1 VRMRRGELGVS
12 LVEVMV
18 SLVVVSLGMGG
29 VLLAQAGG
37 LASVTGAG
45 YRMQAAMLAEHLLD
59 RARAN
64 PTESYAIG
72 TGPAPTAGT
81 IAARDLATWKRRL
94 GEALPEGDGEVRHE
108 PLTDAGSGT
117 RFERLTVL
125 VGWSDRRSG
134 ADETGE
140 GKRRH
145 LLLHG
150 YRAMP

>member
-1 VRMRRGELGVS
+1 MRMPGAARGVS
-12 LVEVMV
+12 LIEAMV

-64 PTESYAIG
+64 PTESYAVG
-72 TGPAPTAGT
+72 AGPAPAAGT
-81 IAARDLATWKRRL
+81 IAARDLVTWKRRL
-94 GEALPEGDGEVRHE
+94 GEALPKGDGEVRHE
-108 PLTDAGSGT
+108 PITDAASGA
-117 RFERLTVL
+117 RFERLVVL
-125 VGWSDRRSG
+125 VGWSDRRGG
-134 ADETGE
+134 ADAADE

-145 LLLHG
+145 MLLHG